1 MVDQNQQTIKT
12 VGRTWQDIRIGTTSL
27 FIDPSI
33 RYALLMQLVTAI
45 AGAQILVNTVGYVQ
59 GTLKLSNVEYGW
71 VMAAFGIGAT
81 IASVMF
87 GNLNQ
92 KLEWTTLVRVG
103 AMAIA
108 FSLLPANFANLTWLL
123 VLWSIAGAG
132 QSLVDL
138 PTQTLIA
145 DRIPTQAQG
154 KVYGAHF
161 AWSHLW
167 WGFSYPLA
175 GWLGSHL
182 TGYNFFWCGAIA
194 IILLVVL
201 EIAFKPKNLTTGFW
215 HEHEHIH
222 DEYHQH
228 DSSSKDL
235 MQPPHSHLHF
245 HFVLHR

>member
-1 MVDQNQQTIKT
+1 MATEV
-12 VGRTWQDIRIGTTSL
+12 
-27 FIDPSI
+27 SI
-33 RYALLMQLVTAI
+33 IV
-45 AGAQILVNTVGYVQ
+45 
-59 GTLKLSNVEYGW
+59 KLGNVEYGW

-87 GNLNQ
+87 GNLSQ

-103 AMAIA
+103 AIAIA
-108 FSLLPANFANLTWLL
+108 VALLPANFVNLPWLL
-123 VLWSIAGAG
+123 LLWSIAGAG

-138 PTQTLIA
+138 PTQMLIA

-182 TGYNFFWCGAIA
+182 TEYNFFGCAA
-194 IILLVVL
+194 IIIVLLVVL
-201 EIAFKPKNLTTGFW
+201 ETVFKPKNLTAGFW

-228 DSSSKDL
+228 DQALERL
-235 MQPPHSHLHF
+235 MQQPHSHLHF
-245 HFVLHR
+245 HSVLSSCMVS